1 MSIYTTTVIKTGN
14 SYALRV
20 PKQYIEDAKLQLG
33 QKVSIP
39 LPLIE
44 TIQNRQRI
52 QSLLK
57 QLRELGAYQD
67 IQDPSAWQ
75 KEIRTERQLPGRE

>member
-1 MSIYTTTVIKTGN
+1 MSIYSTTVIKTGN

-57 QLRELGAYQD
+57 QLQELGAYQD
-67 IQDPSAWQ
+67 IQEPPDWQ
-75 KEIRTERQLPGRE
+75 KEIRAERQLPGRE

>member
-1 MSIYTTTVIKTGN
+1 MSIYSTTVIKTGN

-57 QLRELGAYQD
+57 QLQELGAYQD
-67 IQDPSAWQ
+67 IQEPRDWQ
-75 KEIRTERQLPGRE
+75 KEIRAERQLPGRE

>member
-20 PKQYIEDAKLQLG
+20 PKQYIEDANLQLG

-39 LPLIE
+39 LPLTE
-44 TIQNRQRI
+44 TVQNRQRI

-57 QLRELGAYQD
+57 QLQELGAYQD
-67 IQDPSAWQ
+67 IQDPRAWQ
-75 KEIRTERQLPGRE
+75 KEIRAERQLPGRE

>member
-1 MSIYTTTVIKTGN
+1 MSTYSTTVIKTGN

-20 PKQYIEDAKLQLG
+20 PKQYIEDANLRLG

-39 LPLIE
+39 LPITE
-44 TIQNRQRI
+44 SVQNRQRI

-57 QLRELGAYQD
+57 QLQELGAYQD
-67 IQDPSAWQ
+67 IQDPRAWQ
-75 KEIRTERQLPGRE
+75 KEIRAERQLPGRE

>member
-1 MSIYTTTVIKTGN
+1 MSIYSTTVIKTGN

-20 PKQYIEDAKLQLG
+20 PKQYIEDANLQLG

-39 LPLIE
+39 LPLTE
-44 TIQNRQRI
+44 MVQDRQRI

-57 QLRELGAYQD
+57 QLQELGAYQD
-67 IQDPSAWQ
+67 IQDPLAWQ
-75 KEIRTERQLPGRE
+75 KEIRAERQLPGRE

>member
-1 MSIYTTTVIKTGN
+1 MSIYSTTVIKTGN

-39 LPLIE
+39 LPLTE
-44 TIQNRQRI
+44 TVQNRQRI

-57 QLRELGAYQD
+57 QLQELGAYQD
-67 IQDPSAWQ
+67 IQDPRAWQ
-75 KEIRTERQLPGRE
+75 KEIRAERQLPGRE

>member
-1 MSIYTTTVIKTGN
+1 MGTYSTTVIKTGN

-57 QLRELGAYQD
+57 QLQ
-67 IQDPSAWQ
+67 
-75 KEIRTERQLPGRE
+75 

>member
-1 MSIYTTTVIKTGN
+1 MSIYSTTVIKTGN

-44 TIQNRQRI
+44 TVQNRQRI

-57 QLRELGAYQD
+57 QLQELGAYQD
-67 IQDPSAWQ
+67 IQDPRAWQ
-75 KEIRTERQLPGRE
+75 KEIRAERQLPGRE

>member
-1 MSIYTTTVIKTGN
+1 MSTYSTTVIKTGN

-20 PKQYIEDAKLQLG
+20 PKQYIEDANLRLG

-39 LPLIE
+39 LPLTE
-44 TIQNRQRI
+44 SVQNRQRI

-57 QLRELGAYQD
+57 QLQELGAYQD
-67 IQDPSAWQ
+67 IQDPRAWQ
-75 KEIRTERQLPGRE
+75 KEIRAERQLPGRE

>member
-1 MSIYTTTVIKTGN
+1 MGTYSTTVIKTGN

-52 QSLLK
+52 QSILK
-57 QLRELGAYQD
+57 QLQNLGAYQD
-67 IQDPSAWQ
+67 VQDPIAWQ
-75 KEIRTERQLPGRE
+75 KEIRSERQLPGRD

>member
-33 QKVSIP
+33 QKVCIP
-39 LPLIE
+39 LPLTE
-44 TIQNRQRI
+44 TVQNRQRI
-52 QSLLK
+52 QSILK
-57 QLRELGAYQD
+57 QLQNLGAYQD
-67 IQDPSAWQ
+67 VQDPIAWQ
-75 KEIRTERQLPGRE
+75 KEIRSERQLPGRD

>member
-1 MSIYTTTVIKTGN
+1 MSIYSTTVIKTGN

-20 PKQYIEDAKLQLG
+20 PKQYIEDANLRLG

-39 LPLIE
+39 LPLTE
-44 TIQNRQRI
+44 TVQNRQRI

-57 QLRELGAYQD
+57 QLQELGAYQD
-67 IQDPSAWQ
+67 IQDPRAWQ
-75 KEIRTERQLPGRE
+75 KEIRAERQLPGRE

>member
-1 MSIYTTTVIKTGN
+1 MSTYSTTVIKTGN

-44 TIQNRQRI
+44 TVQDRQRI

-67 IQDPSAWQ
+67 VHDPVAWQ
-75 KEIRTERQLPGRE
+75 KEIRAERQLPGRE

>member
-1 MSIYTTTVIKTGN
+1 MSIYSTTVIKTGN

-39 LPLIE
+39 LPLTE
-44 TIQNRQRI
+44 MVQDRQRI

-57 QLRELGAYQD
+57 QLQELGAYQD
-67 IQDPSAWQ
+67 IQDPLAWQ
-75 KEIRTERQLPGRE
+75 KEIRAERQLTGRE

>member
-1 MSIYTTTVIKTGN
+1 MSTYSTTVIKTGN

-20 PKQYIEDAKLQLG
+20 PKQYIEDANLRLG

-39 LPLIE
+39 LPLTE
-44 TIQNRQRI
+44 TVQNRQRI

-57 QLRELGAYQD
+57 QLQELGAYQD
-67 IQDPSAWQ
+67 IQDPRAWQ
-75 KEIRTERQLPGRE
+75 KEIRAERQLPGRE